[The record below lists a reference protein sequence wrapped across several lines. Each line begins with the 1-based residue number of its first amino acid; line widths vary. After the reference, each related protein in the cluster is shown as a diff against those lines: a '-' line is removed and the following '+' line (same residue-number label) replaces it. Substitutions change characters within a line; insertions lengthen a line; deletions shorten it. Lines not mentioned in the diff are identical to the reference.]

1 MKNLKLP
8 LDLRKELAKPLGKLI
23 FGNRVN
29 TINEIAA
36 FLKKEIDANNAV
48 DRRLYCVGDI
58 VTYDFLN
65 DSFLRNYIKICF
77 VDEKTKRQEQEEIK
91 FSFTEIFDKFIEL
104 KNPAGT
110 ISSEIWPILEYILN
124 ENLKVLITIVEGE
137 EDLLVIPLIS
147 ELSLKPNIKHY
158 VFYGQ
163 PPITDAEKS
172 IPEGI
177 VMVEVNEKIKERVSE
192 IIELMDEY

>member
-8 LDLRKELAKPLGKLI
+8 SNQRKGLAKPFGKLI
-23 FGNRVN
+23 SGNRIN
-29 TINEIAA
+29 TINEIVA
-36 FLKKEIDANNAV
+36 FFKKKIELNKTV
-48 DRRLYCVGDI
+48 DLRLYCVGDI

-77 VDEKTKRQEQEEIK
+77 VDEKTKRLEQEEIK
-91 FSFTEIFDKFIEL
+91 FSSTEIFDKFIEL

-147 ELSLKPNIKHY
+147 ELSLAQNVKHY
-158 VFYGQ
+158 IFYGQ
-163 PPITDAEKS
+163 PPITTE
-172 IPEGI
+172 EGLVVALI
-177 VMVEVNEKIKERVSE
+177 TSSLTYLPSGPMR
-192 IIELMDEY
+192 